1 MRFDIFTI
9 FPEIFDPYLSASILN
24 KAEVKGLVE
33 FHAHNLR
40 DYTHDNH
47 HTTDDLP
54 YGGGGG
60 MVMKPEPVFE
70 AVETICGYERDFP
83 ILLMTPQGNP
93 FTQALAADL
102 ASQSRIGIICGR
114 YEGYDERIREKLVTH
129 EVSIGDFV
137 LTGGELPALMI
148 IDAVTRLLPG
158 VLGDPTGALDDS
170 HASGLLEYPHYTRP
184 PLFRD
189 LSVPEILLSGDH
201 QKIADW
207 RIEQAMLRTAKRR
220 PDIFEK
226 FDPASLN
233 KKTRKKYDQILADL
247 NKDRGSKDKPI

>member
-9 FPEIFDPYLSASILN
+9 LPELFKPYLSASILN
-24 KAEVKGLVE
+24 KAELKGLVD
-33 FHAHNLR
+33 FQIHNLR
-40 DYTHDNH
+40 DYTLDNH

-70 AVETICGYERDFP
+70 AVETVFGLEKNFP
-83 ILLMTPQGNP
+83 ILLMTPQGKP
-93 FTQALAADL
+93 FDQSLAVDL
-102 ASQSRIGIICGR
+102 STRSRIGIICGR

-137 LTGGELPALMI
+137 LTGGELPALII
-148 IDAVTRLLPG
+148 IDAIARLLPG

-184 PLFRD
+184 PLYRD
-189 LSVPEILLSGDH
+189 MSVPDILLSGDH

-207 RIEQAMLRTAKRR
+207 RMEQALVRTARRR
-220 PDIFEK
+220 PDIFLK
-226 FDPASLN
+226 FNPEVLG
-233 KKTRKKYDQILADL
+233 KKLRKKYENILADL
-247 NKDRGSKDKPI
+247 TENKTSGEPPN